1 MVCDYQQQRKMSMY
15 TFSEELLSDLH
26 KDARGFRP
34 RSEWFWHDWNT
45 SDDDGKQAIWDNL
58 VEELE

>member
-1 MVCDYQQQRKMSMY
+1 MY

-34 RSEWFWHDWNT
+34 RSEWFWNNWNT
-45 SDDDGKQAIWDNL
+45 SNDDGKQAIWDNL